1 MNVKDSIPRS
11 LRSNV
16 IYKFLC
22 AGCNSV
28 YVGETSRHL
37 STRVHEHLHSDKNSH
52 IYKHLKSSDKRR
64 MSCGDNCFTVL
75 ETASTYNHLKLK
87 EALHIMWEKP
97 LLNKQVK
104 QFDISVSF

>member
-16 IYKFLC
+16 IYIFIC

-28 YVGETSRHL
+28 YVDETSRHL

-52 IYKHLKSSDKRR
+52 IYKHIKSSDKCR

-75 ETASTYNHLKLK
+75 DTASTYNHLKIK
-87 EALHIMWEKP
+87 KALHIVLEKP
-97 LLNKQVK
+97 LLNR
-104 QFDISVSF
+104 